1 MQVKANNVHG
11 RFVVTGDGT
20 GVVGRVGVGL
30 LGSLADRVGL
40 TQALSEAADGTVQ
53 WRRHDPGVV
62 LRNVALML
70 ADGGTA
76 LSHVG
81 VLNGQ
86 QTLFGAVASP
96 ATTCRTIAAVADDP
110 QAMSAIAEVRR
121 MVRARM
127 WDVGGA
133 PPAVQAAADRDGDG
147 PEQPL
152 VVDLD
157 ATIVTAGS
165 DGKDGASATFKGTF
179 GFHPI
184 MAYLDRGD
192 GTGEALVGM
201 LRSGRRPAHVAAD
214 NIAVLDAALD
224 QLPDLPD
231 DLELVVRGDQALA
244 THRFIDHA
252 IACDVGF
259 SVSYPITDAI
269 KDAIRTVDDD
279 AWDDALRQ
287 DGEIRDGAG
296 VVELTGQVPLDKWPN
311 ITRLIVRREP
321 LHPGAQQTIDDID
334 GFRFTALITDQPGN
348 PTDVEC
354 RHRARARVEDRI
366 REAKDLGLRKLPL
379 ETFER
384 NALWVQLVLIAH
396 DLTTFAK
403 IACFDGDLRIAEPR
417 TLRHRLLHVPAR
429 IIRHA
434 RRTHIRIAQRW
445 PWTADLVDGFDR
457 LDRLLPA
464 AT

>member
-1 MQVKANNVHG
+1 MQVQANNVHG

-30 LGSLADRVGL
+30 VASFADRIGL
-40 TQALSEAADGTVQ
+40 TAALSEAAGPAVA

-76 LSHVG
+76 LTHVG
-81 VLNGQ
+81 VLDGQ
-86 QTLFGAVASP
+86 RTLFGQVASP
-96 ATTCRTIAAVADDP
+96 ATTCRTLAAVADDAG
-110 QAMSAIAEVRR
+110 AMAAIADARR
-121 MVRARM
+121 QMRQRVWDAGGTPPVVRAAANGE
-127 WDVGGA
+127 D
-133 PPAVQAAADRDGDG
+133 PA
-147 PEQPL
+147 EPL
-152 VVDLD
+152 MLDID

-165 DGKDGASATFKGTF
+165 DDKHGASSTFKGTF

-252 IACDVGF
+252 VACDVGF
-259 SVSYPITDAI
+259 SVSYPVIDAI
-269 KDAIRTVDDD
+269 KEAIRELDDD
-279 AWDDALRQ
+279 AWRSALRQ
-287 DGEIRDGAG
+287 DGTVRDGAG
-296 VVELTGQVPLDKWPN
+296 VVELTGQVELNRWPDR
-311 ITRLIVRREP
+311 TRLIVRREP

-348 PTDVEC
+348 ATDLEC

-379 ETFER
+379 ETFDR
-384 NALWVQLVLIAH
+384 NHLWVQLVLAAH
-396 DLTTFAK
+396 DLITFTK
-403 IACFDGDLRIAEPR
+403 LVCLDGDLQLAEPV

-429 IIRHA
+429 VVRHA
-434 RRTHIRIAQRW
+434 RRTYTRIAQHW
-445 PWTADLVDGFDR
+445 PWTDQLVNAFAR

-464 AT
+464 PT

>member
-1 MQVKANNVHG
+1 MQVQANNVHG
-11 RFVVTGDGT
+11 RFVVTGGGT

-30 LGSLADRVGL
+30 VASFADRIGL
-40 TQALSEAADGTVQ
+40 TAALSQATDQAVA

-76 LSHVG
+76 LTHVG
-81 VLNGQ
+81 VLDGQ
-86 QTLFGAVASP
+86 QTLFGQVASA
-96 ATTCRTIAAVADDP
+96 ATTCRTLAAVADDE
-110 QAMSAIAEVRR
+110 QAMVAIAEARR
-121 MVRARM
+121 QMRARV
-127 WDVGGA
+127 WAAGGA
-133 PPAVQAAADRDGDG
+133 PAVVQAAVAGQEPTD
-147 PEQPL
+147 PL
-152 VVDLD
+152 MLDLD

-165 DGKDGASATFKGTF
+165 DDKDGASSTFKGTF

-214 NIAVLDAALD
+214 NIAVLDAALA

-231 DLELVVRGDQALA
+231 DLGMVVRGDQALA

-252 IACDVGF
+252 VACDVGF
-259 SVSYPITDAI
+259 SVSYPVIDAI
-269 KDAIRTVDDD
+269 KDVIRTLPDDV
-279 AWDDALRQ
+279 WEPALRQ
-287 DGEIRDGAG
+287 DGSVRDGAG
-296 VVELTGQVPLDKWPN
+296 VVELTGHIKLDRWPDT
-311 ITRLIVRREP
+311 TRLIVRREP

-334 GFRFTALITDQPGN
+334 GFRFTALITDQSGD
-348 PTDVEC
+348 PTILEC
-354 RHRARARVEDRI
+354 RHRARARIEDRI

-379 ETFER
+379 ETFDR
-384 NALWVQLVLIAH
+384 NDLWVQLVLVAH
-396 DLTTFAK
+396 DLLTFTK
-403 IACFDGDLRIAEPR
+403 LVCLDGDLQLAEPV
-417 TLRHRLLHVPAR
+417 TLRHRLMHVPAR
-429 IIRHA
+429 VVRHA
-434 RRTHIRIAQRW
+434 RRTYIRIAQRW
-445 PWTADLVDGFDR
+445 PWTDQLVDAFAR